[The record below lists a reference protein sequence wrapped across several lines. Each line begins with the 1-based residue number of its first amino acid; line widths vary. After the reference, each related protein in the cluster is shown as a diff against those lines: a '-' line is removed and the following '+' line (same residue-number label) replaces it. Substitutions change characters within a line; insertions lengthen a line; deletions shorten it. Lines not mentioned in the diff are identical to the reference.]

1 MTSTSYGR
9 LVEIYEKISAT
20 SSRLEKQDIIA
31 DFLREIKDTD
41 PDGVYDVVLL
51 LQGKI
56 FPPWSEKEIGISTQ
70 LIIKALSKL
79 LGENSKTIEKQLA
92 EVGDM
97 GEITQ
102 QLISNKKQQTFFSI
116 PLTIKKVIGNLR
128 KIETITGSNSQNK
141 KLNHILELYTSA
153 SGVEAKYIT
162 RTITERLR
170 IGVGEGTLVDAI
182 AQAYDIK

>member
-70 LIIKALSKL
+70 LIIKAL
-79 LGENSKTIEKQLA
+79 
-92 EVGDM
+92 
-97 GEITQ
+97 
-102 QLISNKKQQTFFSI
+102 
-116 PLTIKKVIGNLR
+116 
-128 KIETITGSNSQNK
+128 
-141 KLNHILELYTSA
+141 
-153 SGVEAKYIT
+153 
-162 RTITERLR
+162 
-170 IGVGEGTLVDAI
+170 
-182 AQAYDIK
+182 